1 MFKTLLKKQFLELNA
16 FYFQDKRTGKH
27 RSPVGVLLFVLLF
40 LFVFATVA
48 GMFFLLGS
56 MLAPVMSALELGW
69 LYFALMGL
77 IALFFGVF
85 GSVFNTYAG
94 MYHAKDNELL
104 LAMPIPPSKI
114 LLTRMVGVYVMGLL
128 YEALVLVPGI
138 VSWYVF
144 GGVAVNAVALIF
156 QILHIPLLGF
166 VVLALTCGLGWLVAL
181 LASRIRNKSF
191 FTVLF
196 TLLFLAVYYLVY
208 FKISEYLKLL
218 LANVDQVGA
227 AIKAAV
233 YPAYLFGC
241 AAMGEWLP
249 MLATAAIAAALFGLT
264 WWVLSRSFIGIVTTQ
279 RGEKKTAYRAEPMK
293 VAGVRRALLQRE
305 WRRFLASPTYML
317 NCGLGV
323 LLMPVA
329 AVVLIVKSGDL
340 HSLFIELGTELP
352 EITSFVPLVVAAFV
366 MLLISMNPVTAPSVS
381 LEGKTLWIVQSLPA
395 RAWDVLM
402 AKQYLHLLLN
412 LPVALP
418 VVIVI
423 CTVLRLPL
431 LDAVCVV
438 VLTVLFVCCSSA
450 CGLMLN
456 LKKPIL
462 DWTNETVPV
471 KQSTSV
477 LLAIFGGW
485 ALAVLLVALYYPL
498 RRFLNV
504 TLWLLI
510 WIALLAAAVWAL
522 NRWLKRRGTV
532 IFETL

>member
-27 RSPVGVLLFVLLF
+27 RSPIGVLLFVLLF
-40 LFVFATVA
+40 LLVFATVA

-56 MLAPVMSALELGW
+56 ALAPVMSALGLGW

-94 MYHAKDNELL
+94 VYHAKDNELL
-104 LAMPIPPSKI
+104 LSMPIPPSKI
-114 LLTRMVGVYVMGLL
+114 LLTRMVGVYAMGLL

-156 QILHIPLLGF
+156 QLLQVPLLGF

-181 LASRIRNKSF
+181 IASRIRNKSF

-208 FKISEYLKLL
+208 FKISEYLELL
-218 LANVDQVGA
+218 LANVGQVGA

-264 WWVLSRSFIGIVTTQ
+264 WWVLSRSFTGIVTTQ
-279 RGEKKTAYRAEPMK
+279 RGEKKTVYRAEPMK
-293 VAGVRRALLQRE
+293 VSGVRRALLQRE

-323 LLMPVA
+323 LLMPIA
-329 AVVLIVKSGDL
+329 TVVLIVKSGDL
-340 HSLFIELGTELP
+340 HTLISTLGAGLP
-352 EITSFVPLVVAAFV
+352 EITAFIPLVVAAFV
-366 MLLISMNPVTAPSVS
+366 MLFISMGPVTAPSVS

-395 RAWDVLM
+395 RAWDVLL
-402 AKQYLHLLLN
+402 AKQHLHLLLIA
-412 LPVALP
+412 PIGMVAA
-418 VVIVI
+418 
-423 CTVLRLPL
+423 
-431 LDAVCVV
+431 AVACVV
-438 VLTVLFVCCSSA
+438 VRVSWLNTICVVALTALFTCCMSA
-450 CGLMLN
+450 LGLTLN
-456 LKKPIL
+456 LKKPVL
-462 DWTNETVPV
+462 NWTNETVPV
-471 KQSTSV
+471 KQSTAA
-477 LLAIFGGW
+477 LLVIFGGW

-498 RRFLNV
+498 RQFLSATV
-504 TLWLLI
+504 WLLI
-510 WIALLAAAVWAL
+510 WIVLLAAAVWAL
-522 NRWLKRRGTV
+522 NRWLKHRGTA
-532 IFETL
+532 IFKTL